1 VTGTR
6 PFKWTA
12 RLRSAV
18 TDALYLSD
26 TGTGTG
32 SFSFEATVERALDDR
47 VVLDCT
53 RFYPTGGGQPHD
65 TGVLWTDDGREWR
78 VTGVEKR
85 DTIYHTLA
93 GDAEPPAAGT
103 AVEGRIDRE
112 RRRAHR
118 RYHTAQ
124 HLLSAVLLDRF
135 DARTTG
141 NQLYADRARLDC
153 AYPRFGADELA
164 AIETAMN
171 DLVDAAHP
179 VRWYELDRER
189 AEADLDPDRTRIGLL
204 PDSIT
209 EIRIVEIGPADEPI
223 DRTACAGTHVGST
236 DEIGQV
242 TVTGRK
248 SRGSDEERLSFVLD
262 GDA

>member
-1 VTGTR
+1 M
-6 PFKWTA
+6 
-12 RLRSAV
+12 
-18 TDALYLSD
+18 TDALYLSE
-26 TGTGTG
+26 TE
-32 SFSFEATVERALDDR
+32 SLRFEATVERTLDDR
-47 VVLDCT
+47 VVLDRTC
-53 RFYPTGGGQPHD
+53 FYPTGGGQPHD
-65 TGVLWTDDGREWR
+65 TGVMRVAGGDGREWR

-103 AVEGRIDRE
+103 TVEGRVDRE
-112 RRRAHR
+112 RRRAHQ

-135 DARTTG
+135 GARTTG

-153 AYPRFGADELA
+153 AYPRFEPDELEL
-164 AIETAMN
+164 IETAMN

-179 VRWYELDRER
+179 VRWYERERER
-189 AEADLDPDRTRIGLL
+189 AEAELDPDRTRIGLL

-209 EIRIVEIGPADEPI
+209 EVRIVEIGPPEGPI

-236 DEIGQV
+236 DEIGRV
-242 TVTGRK
+242 TVTGRET
-248 SRGSDEERLSFVLD
+248 RGSDEERLSFAL
-262 GDA
+262 AETA